1 MLATFVLVAKLV
13 KVVKR
18 KDLAE
23 IVRGDLLVEKSTW
36 EKRRYPFFFPRN
48 STLER
53 LKYHLNP
60 FLPNVYFRTAL
71 HPSPTLT
78 KTSENLQFPC
88 VFRERGGIKREHWR
102 EMSLSKNNCNPYSVL
117 QCKKQQSVPQ
127 CKIHQKTRFYLVI
140 INGNT

>member
-18 KDLAE
+18 KDWAE

-48 STLER
+48 STLKR

-78 KTSENLQFPC
+78 KTSENLQC

-102 EMSLSKNNCNPYSVL
+102 EMSLSKNNCNPYSEL
-117 QCKKQQSVPQ
+117 QCKKNSNLYHSV
-127 CKIHQKTRFYLVI
+127 KYI
-140 INGNT
+140 IKPNFT